1 MLFRLLE
8 EELDLMPAEA
18 QGPVQDSRR
27 EAIERRAYLLAENR
41 GFAPGHELEDW
52 LTAERQRMAFE
63 RAFHPV
69 TYWL

>member
-18 QGPVQDSRR
+18 HVPAQDNRR
-27 EAIERRAYLLAENR
+27 EAIERRAYLLAESR

-52 LTAERQRMAFE
+52 LTAERQRLALE